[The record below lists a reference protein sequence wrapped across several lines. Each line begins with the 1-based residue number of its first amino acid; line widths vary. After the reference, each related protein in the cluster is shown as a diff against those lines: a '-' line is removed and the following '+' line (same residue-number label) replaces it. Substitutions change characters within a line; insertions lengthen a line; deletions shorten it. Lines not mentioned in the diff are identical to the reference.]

1 MNPPPT
7 RPAATGRRRR
17 PEAVPEGRA
26 VGTVL
31 AIGLTTVSGAADA
44 LTYSSLGNVYSSA
57 MTGNVALFGISVV
70 DPSPTLLQHVLVAFG
85 GYVVGLAIAGAFVG
99 NPRPGPVSWPFRVTA
114 ALLVEFAA
122 LVSVLVLWVTADP
135 RLVGVLQFTALGL
148 TASALGI
155 QSGAFRA
162 VNVASGVLGSTFITG
177 NLTVW
182 VLSLTRGRPD
192 WSGLVSLLAL
202 VGGALVEAFLVFHA
216 RVLAG
221 VLPAAI
227 LAVVL
232 LVALSPRFRARNAAA
247 PASDDTFA
255 SPPQQAG

>member
-1 MNPPPT
+1 
-7 RPAATGRRRR
+7 
-17 PEAVPEGRA
+17 
-26 VGTVL
+26 
-31 AIGLTTVSGAADA
+31 
-44 LTYSSLGNVYSSA
+44 
-57 MTGNVALFGISVV
+57 MTGNVALFGIAVV
-70 DPSPTLLQHVLVAFG
+70 DPVPTLLHHVLVAFG
-85 GYVVGLAIAGAFVG
+85 GYVVGLAVAGGFVG

-135 RLVGVLQFTALGL
+135 RLGGVAQFAALGL

-162 VNVASGVLGSTFITG
+162 LNVASGILGSTVVTG

-192 WSGLVSLLAL
+192 WSGLISLLAL

-221 VLPAAI
+221 VLPAAV

-232 LVALSPRFRARNAAA
+232 LVALSPGFRARNVTA
-247 PASDDTFA
+247 PPRDEALA
-255 SPPQQAG
+255 RPPQQAG

>member
-1 MNPPPT
+1 M
-7 RPAATGRRRR
+7 GVRRRR

-26 VGTVL
+26 VGTAL
-31 AIGLTTVSGAADA
+31 AIGLTTVSGAVDA

-57 MTGNVALFGISVV
+57 MTGNVALFGIAVV
-70 DPSPTLLQHVLVAFG
+70 DPVPTLLHHVLVAFG
-85 GYVVGLAIAGAFVG
+85 GYVVGLAVAGAFVG
-99 NPRPGPVSWPFRVTA
+99 NPRPGPVTWPFRVTA

-135 RLVGVLQFTALGL
+135 RLGGVAQFAALGL

-162 VNVASGVLGSTFITG
+162 LNVASGILGSTFVTG

-202 VGGALVEAFLVFHA
+202 VAGALVEAFLVFHA

-221 VLPAAI
+221 VLPAAV
-227 LAVVL
+227 LGVVL
-232 LVALSPRFRARNAAA
+232 LVALSPGFRARNATA
-247 PASDDTFA
+247 PPRDEALA
-255 SPPQQAG
+255 RPPQQAG